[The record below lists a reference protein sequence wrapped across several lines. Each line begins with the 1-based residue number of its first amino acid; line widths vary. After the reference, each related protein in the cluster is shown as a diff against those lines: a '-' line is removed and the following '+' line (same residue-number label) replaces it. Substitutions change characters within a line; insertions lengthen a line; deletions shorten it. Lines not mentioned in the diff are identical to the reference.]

1 MNKFVIKILSVRI
14 EIINVEMFFIKEI
27 EIRIDELVKQ
37 KTNE

>member
-1 MNKFVIKILSVRI
+1 MNKFVIKILGVRI

-37 KTNE
+37 KNK

>member
-37 KTNE
+37 KNK

>member
-14 EIINVEMFFIKEI
+14 GIINVEMFFIKEI